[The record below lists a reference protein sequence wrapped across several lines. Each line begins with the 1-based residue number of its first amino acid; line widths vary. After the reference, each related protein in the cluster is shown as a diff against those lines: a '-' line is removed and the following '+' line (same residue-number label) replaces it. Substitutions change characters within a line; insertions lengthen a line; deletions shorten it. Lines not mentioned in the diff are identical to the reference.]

1 MNSPVRFALVG
12 CGRIAPKHVGA
23 LAKISQAELVCVCD
37 LVESKG
43 RAIGEVL
50 GVPWYMDYRDMLD
63 HEPVD
68 VVSVCT
74 ESGNHASVAV
84 DVMKRFGCNVIV
96 EKPMALLLQDAD
108 AMIQTAHEAG
118 VRLFTVKQNRF
129 NGPIQLLKHAL
140 DEGRFGRVL
149 MITSRVRWHR
159 TQDYYDQAPW
169 RGTWA
174 QDGGCMANQAIH
186 YVDLMQ
192 WLGGPVSSVYAASRR
207 FLHDIEAEDAAVATW
222 QFQSGALGAFEA
234 TTCANPKDLEGSIT
248 VLGEKGEV
256 EIAGFAVNQV
266 RTWAFADD
274 RRDEYRQIQDA
285 GYIPDNVYGFGHE
298 ALFRSILDS
307 LATGK
312 PNMLEGAE
320 ACKALELVTAMY
332 ESIETGM
339 TVKLGTSYLH
349 SRLGGSHVG

>member
-1 MNSPVRFALVG
+1 MNSPVRFGLIG
-12 CGRIAPKHVGA
+12 CGRIAPKHVSA
-23 LAKISQAELVCVCD
+23 LAKIPQARLACVCD
-37 LVESKG
+37 LVESKA
-43 RAIGEVL
+43 RAVGEEL
-50 GVPWYMDYRDMLD
+50 GVPWYTDYRDMLE

-68 VVSVCT
+68 IVNVCT
-74 ESGNHASVAV
+74 ESGNHASVAI
-84 DVMKRFGCNVIV
+84 DVMQRFGCNVIV
-96 EKPMALLLQDAD
+96 EKPMALRLSDAD
-108 AMIQTAHEAG
+108 AMIQTAREAS

-129 NGPIQLLKHAL
+129 NAPIQLLKRAL
-140 DEGRFGRVL
+140 DKGRLGRVL

-174 QDGGCMANQAIH
+174 QDGGCITNQAIH

-207 FLHDIEAEDAAVATW
+207 FLHRMEAEDAAVATW

-266 RTWAFADD
+266 RTWAFADEHPED
-274 RRDEYRQIQDA
+274 QQIQNA
-285 GYIPDNVYGFGHE
+285 NYVPDNAYGFGHE

-312 PNMLEGAE
+312 ANMLEGGE
-320 ACKALELVTAMY
+320 GGKALEVVTAMY
-332 ESIETGM
+332 ESMETGM
-339 TVKLGTSYLH
+339 PVKLGTSYPH
-349 SRLGGSHVG
+349 SRLGGSHVD

>member
-1 MNSPVRFALVG
+1 MSTDFALVG
-12 CGRIAPKHVGA
+12 CGRISRKHCEA
-23 LAKISQAELVCVCD
+23 LARVQDAKLVAVCD
-37 LVESKG
+37 LIPDKAEST
-43 RAIGEVL
+43 GEQW
-50 GVPWYMDYRDMLD
+50 GVPWYTSYEAMLSEV
-63 HEPVD
+63 HPAAVN
-68 VVSVCT
+68 VCT
-74 ESGNHASVAV
+74 ESGNHAGVAI
-84 DVMKRFGCNVIV
+84 DVMRRFGCNVIV
-96 EKPMALLLQDAD
+96 EKPMALRLSDAD
-108 AMIQTAHEAG
+108 AMIQTACEAH

-140 DEGRFGRVL
+140 DEDRFGHVL

-174 QDGGCMANQAIH
+174 QDGGCITNQAIH

-207 FLHDIEAEDAAVATW
+207 FLHRMEAEDAAVATW

-266 RTWAFADD
+266 CTWAFAEERPED
-274 RRDEYRQIQDA
+274 RQVQDLN
-285 GYIPDNVYGFGHE
+285 YVPDNVYGFGHE
-298 ALFRSILDS
+298 ALFRSVLES
-307 LATGK
+307 LTTGQ
-312 PNMLEGAE
+312 PNMLEGGE
-320 ACKALELVTAMY
+320 GRKALELVTAMY
-332 ESIETGM
+332 EAIETGM
-339 TVKLGTSYLH
+339 SVKLGTSYSH
-349 SRLGGSHVG
+349 SCLGGSHVD

>member
-1 MNSPVRFALVG
+1 LIG
-12 CGRIAPKHVGA
+12 CGRIAPKHVNA
-23 LAKISQAELVCVCD
+23 LAKIPQARLVCVCD
-37 LVESKG
+37 LEESKAK
-43 RAIGEVL
+43 AIGEEL
-50 GVPWYMDYRDMLD
+50 SVPWYTEYRDMLE

-68 VVSVCT
+68 IVNVCT
-74 ESGNHASVAV
+74 ESGNHASVAI
-84 DVMKRFGCNVIV
+84 DIMQRFGCNVIV
-96 EKPMALLLQDAD
+96 EKPMALRLSDAD
-108 AMIQTAHEAG
+108 AMVATAREAN

-129 NGPIQLLKHAL
+129 NGPIQLVKHAL

-174 QDGGCMANQAIH
+174 QDGGCIANQAIH

-192 WLGGPVSSVYAASRR
+192 WLGGPVSSVYATSRR
-207 FLHDIEAEDAAVATW
+207 FLHRMEAEDAAVATW

-266 RTWAFADD
+266 RTWAFAEECPED
-274 RRDEYRQIQDA
+274 RQVQDLN
-285 GYIPDNVYGFGHE
+285 YVPDSVYGFGHE
-298 ALFRSILDS
+298 ALFRSVLQS
-307 LATGK
+307 LATGQ
-312 PNMLEGAE
+312 PNMLEGSE
-320 ACKALELVTAMY
+320 GRKALELVTAMY
-332 ESIETGM
+332 ESMETD
-339 TVKLGTSYLH
+339 TAVKLGTTYPH
-349 SRLGGSHVG
+349 GRLGGRDVS